1 MIKCETLLMLMRKI
15 RIAPRAFIGFA
26 AVALLSVFLGLF
38 ALKQIRDVQAQA
50 ADIQDNWMQRV
61 RTLGTSNASLNRYRM
76 GSMQHILST
85 TDAEMQ
91 SYEEKTAGRL
101 KNVHEQMS
109 IYAGLLNADDDKSRL
124 DAFNRS
130 LEAYAKNHLELL
142 RLSRQGD
149 KAGARAYLMT
159 IRESYDQM
167 TKNFDD
173 LIDRANSG
181 AEIAGNHS
189 EAAYAKAVK
198 GISLAILLVGVGTT
212 LVAWLLTRSITLPII
227 EAVRVA
233 ETIAKGNLTK
243 PINPQGND
251 EASRLLTALAVMQSS
266 LLTTLRQITGSST
279 QLASAAEQLNAVT
292 AEGSRDLQQQH
303 GEIEQA
309 ATAVTEMTTAIEEVA
324 RNASSTSDLS
334 RESRTIAMRGQQR
347 MTEAVTAI
355 QALTRDVEVSSK
367 QVGGLADQAQGI
379 GKVLDVI
386 RTIAEQ
392 TNLLALNAAIEAA
405 RAGEAGRGFAVVAD
419 EVRALAHRTAQST
432 REIEAMIGGIQT
444 GTADAVSTMQ
454 NSSDMTQKTLELA
467 EQAKTAL
474 AELVAAN
481 DEINDRNLVIT
492 SAAEEQAHVA
502 RSVDQNLLNIRELSI
517 QSSEGSHQTTA
528 ASQSLANLAS
538 ELNTMVRHFQ
548 I

>member
-1 MIKCETLLMLMRKI
+1 MLLRKI

-26 AVALLSVFLGLF
+26 AIALLSVFLGLF
-38 ALKQIRDVQAQA
+38 ALQQIRDVQAQA

-61 RTLGTSNASLNRYRM
+61 RALGASNAALNRYRM

-85 TDAEMQ
+85 TEDEMQ
-91 SYEEKTAGRL
+91 SYEDKTAGRL
-101 KNVHEQMS
+101 KSVREQMVA
-109 IYAGLLNADDDKSRL
+109 YANLLTTAEDKGRL
-124 DAFNRS
+124 EAFNRS
-130 LEAYAKNHLELL
+130 LDTYARNHLELL
-142 RLSRQGD
+142 RLSRLGD

-159 IRESYDQM
+159 IRDSYDQM

-173 LIDRANSG
+173 LIDRANQG
-181 AEIAGNHS
+181 AELAGQHSDSAYS
-189 EAAYAKAVK
+189 EAVN
-198 GISLAILLVGVGTT
+198 GISLVILLVGVGTI
-212 LVAWLLTRSITLPII
+212 LVALLLTRSITLPIMD
-227 EAVRVA
+227 AVRVA
-233 ETIAKGNLTK
+233 ETIAKGDLTK
-243 PINPQGND
+243 PINPDGND
-251 EASRLLTALAVMQSS
+251 EASRLLAALAIMQGS
-266 LLTTLRQITGSST
+266 LLTTLKQISGSST
-279 QLASAAEQLNAVT
+279 QLASAAEELNAVT
-292 AEGSRDLQQQH
+292 SEGSRDLQQQH

-309 ATAVTEMTTAIEEVA
+309 ATAVTEMTAAIEEVA
-324 RNASSTSDLS
+324 RNAASTSDLS
-334 RESRTIAMRGQQR
+334 QESRAIALKGQQR
-347 MTEAVTAI
+347 MLEAVASI
-355 QALTRDVEVSSK
+355 QGLTRGVAVSSE

-432 REIEAMIGGIQT
+432 REIEEMIGSIQK
-444 GTADAVSTMQ
+444 GTADAVGTMQ
-454 NSSDMTQKTLELA
+454 SSSSMTQQTLELA
-467 EQAKTAL
+467 ELARIAL
-474 AELVAAN
+474 EEIVAAN

-492 SAAEEQAHVA
+492 TAAEEQAHVA

-517 QSSEGSHQTTA
+517 QSSEGSNQTTA

>member
-1 MIKCETLLMLMRKI
+1 MLLRRI

-26 AVALLSVFLGLF
+26 AIALLSVFLGLF

-61 RTLGTSNASLNRYRM
+61 RALGASNAALNRYRM

-85 TDAEMQ
+85 TEDEMQ
-91 SYEEKTAGRL
+91 SYEDKTAGRL
-101 KNVHEQMS
+101 KNVREQMVA
-109 IYAGLLNADDDKSRL
+109 YANLLTTTEDKGRL
-124 DAFNRS
+124 EAFNRS
-130 LEAYAKNHLELL
+130 LDTYARNHLELL
-142 RLSRQGD
+142 RLSRLGD

-159 IRESYDQM
+159 IRDSYDQM

-173 LIDRANSG
+173 LIDRANQG
-181 AEIAGNHS
+181 AELAGQHSDSAYS
-189 EAAYAKAVK
+189 EAVN
-198 GISLAILLVGVGTT
+198 GISLVILLVGVGTI
-212 LVAWLLTRSITLPII
+212 LVALLLTRSITLPIMD
-227 EAVRVA
+227 AVRVA
-233 ETIAKGNLTK
+233 ETIAKGDLTK
-243 PINPQGND
+243 PINPDGND
-251 EASRLLTALAVMQSS
+251 EASRLLAALAIMQGS
-266 LLTTLRQITGSST
+266 LLTTLKQISGSST
-279 QLASAAEQLNAVT
+279 QLASAAEELNAVT
-292 AEGSRDLQQQH
+292 SEGSRDLQQQH

-309 ATAVTEMTTAIEEVA
+309 ATAVTEMTAAIEEVA
-324 RNASSTSDLS
+324 RNAASTSDLS
-334 RESRTIAMRGQQR
+334 QESRAIALKGQQR
-347 MTEAVTAI
+347 MLEAVASI
-355 QALTRDVEVSSK
+355 QGLTRGVAVSSE

-432 REIEAMIGGIQT
+432 REIEEMIGSIQK
-444 GTADAVSTMQ
+444 GTADAVGTMQ
-454 NSSDMTQKTLELA
+454 SSSSMTQQTLELA
-467 EQAKTAL
+467 ELARIAL
-474 AELVAAN
+474 EEIVAAN

-492 SAAEEQAHVA
+492 TAAEEQAHVA

-517 QSSEGSHQTTA
+517 QSSEGSNQTTA